1 MSLFDITEII
11 GIIAFALSGFM
22 VGVRKKLDVL
32 GVFIVA
38 FLTALGGGLT
48 RDMMVG
54 HMPYSIKNPIPV
66 LVVSATFFVACIL
79 RLYKKTTL
87 DQHTV
92 FVVADS
98 IGLVS
103 FSISGALIG
112 LKTDINFF
120 GVVILSFL
128 TAVGG
133 GIIRDVLVNDV
144 PAILRSDFYG
154 SVAVV
159 IALIMLGLNKIGFI
173 NGYVIAAVF
182 ILGLFLRL
190 FAYFRKW
197 ELPNF
202 E

>member
-1 MSLFDITEII
+1 LFNITEIV

-22 VGVRKKLDVL
+22 VGVRKNLDAL
-32 GVFIVA
+32 GVFIVS

-48 RDMMVG
+48 RDMLVG
-54 HMPYSIKNPIPV
+54 HIPYSIKNSTPV
-66 LVVSATFFVACIL
+66 LVVIATFFVACIL

-92 FVVADS
+92 FIIADS

-120 GVVILSFL
+120 GIVILSFL

-144 PAILRSDFYG
+144 PAILKSDFYG
-154 SVAVV
+154 SVTVV
-159 IALIMLGLNKIGFI
+159 IALAIIALNRIDLI
-173 NGYVIAAVF
+173 NGYVIAIIF

-190 FAYFRKW
+190 FAYFKKW

-202 E
+202 K